1 MLERTIFMNRTT
13 TTWKRRREAAFV
25 VARAS
30 ACTWAV
36 AFSRRLI
43 PGALFRTKGAAL
55 AYACSLAK
63 ATGLRSPSV
72 TVFGDA

>member
-1 MLERTIFMNRTT
+1 MLERTNFMNGKSTT
-13 TTWKRRREAAFV
+13 ARRRRQAAFV

-36 AFSRRLI
+36 AFARQLI

-55 AYACSLAK
+55 AYASSLAR
-63 ATGLRSPSV
+63 AAGLRSPKV
-72 TVFGDA
+72 TVLGEA